1 MNGGLR
7 VLCVTP
13 SGRDGQG
20 GIDRLYAYMR
30 QHGWGAARDGIDVRF
45 FAARGGAPGQ
55 LWVAAFPWRAL
66 LFFLRLAIWRPH
78 IVHLNLAFGG
88 SALRKYVLLRLSTW
102 FGARTIAHFHGSLTP
117 ADAARPSPALRLFLA
132 ACRRADRVLALGE
145 ANRRVLVESVGL
157 PAGQVVVMPNAVPDF
172 AQGLALPK
180 PRGEGLRLLFAGKI
194 CDAKGLDLLIVALG
208 RLTAQSWTCTVAGHG
223 DPAPYRAMAERFGVG
238 DRIRFT
244 GWLSAGETQT
254 LMLSA
259 DAVVLPSRAEG
270 LPMTLIEGACAG
282 AALIATPVGEVP
294 DVVVPGENGIL
305 VAPDA
310 GDIARAIRT
319 LCEDGNEC
327 AAMQV
332 ASRRLYQERFE
343 IGAFASR
350 LEALYRALAAE
361 RGAAAATAKPQ
372 KPSPHAT

>member
-1 MNGGLR
+1 
-7 VLCVTP
+7 
-13 SGRDGQG
+13 
-20 GIDRLYAYMR
+20 
-30 QHGWGAARDGIDVRF
+30 
-45 FAARGGAPGQ
+45 
-55 LWVAAFPWRAL
+55 
-66 LFFLRLAIWRPH
+66 
-78 IVHLNLAFGG
+78 
-88 SALRKYVLLRLSTW
+88 
-102 FGARTIAHFHGSLTP
+102 
-117 ADAARPSPALRLFLA
+117 
-132 ACRRADRVLALGE
+132 
-145 ANRRVLVESVGL
+145 
-157 PAGQVVVMPNAVPDF
+157 
-172 AQGLALPK
+172 
-180 PRGEGLRLLFAGKI
+180 
-194 CDAKGLDLLIVALG
+194 
-208 RLTAQSWTCTVAGHG
+208 
-223 DPAPYRAMAERFGVG
+223 
-238 DRIRFT
+238 
-244 GWLSAGETQT
+244 
-254 LMLSA
+254 
-259 DAVVLPSRAEG
+259 
-270 LPMTLIEGACAG
+270 MTLIEGACAG